1 MELPNLQ
8 PDASIQ
14 GVHALVAPSH
24 YAAAHS
30 SVQAYVTATSAQV
43 QHPEVVIIPPGVD
56 PELFHP
62 AGKVTCHKHCS
73 APATVR
79 TSSTHS
85 AGTATVTATARG
97 AATAAADAAA
107 ATDSNGDSRRTTA
120 AAAVVANECNSACS
134 VVGFVAR
141 LAPEKS
147 CGLFLMVAAIVHKA
161 APFTRYHYY
170 AAYVIAVLLHC
181 NVHLCSG
188 QRTLRCEALYH
199 TAQC

>member
-8 PDASIQ
+8 PDASVQ

-43 QHPEVVIIPPGVD
+43 QHPEVVVIPPGVD

-62 AGKVTCHKHCS
+62 TGRVTCHKHCS

-79 TSSTHS
+79 TSFTHS
-85 AGTATVTATARG
+85 AVTATVTA
-97 AATAAADAAA
+97 AATADAAA
-107 ATDSNGDSRRTTA
+107 SGAAAGNAGNAGTAGTTTSDSSGDSIRTA
-120 AAAVVANECNSACS
+120 AAAAATAVNECHPACS

-147 CGLFLMVAAIVHKA
+147 CGLFLMAAAIVHKA
-161 APFTRYHYY
+161 APFTR
-170 AAYVIAVLLHC
+170 
-181 NVHLCSG
+181 
-188 QRTLRCEALYH
+188 
-199 TAQC
+199 